1 MADESEKV
9 EELATGEAEEGVEVE
24 EGVELDASD
33 EGAEVTGDEQVEA
46 EQDAKVAE
54 DEQGAEGSAT
64 EEESEQESKDQPE
77 ETKPEQEADDVETP
91 DDEQTAEQD
100 APEPVS
106 AQKRIIGTA
115 QRAAQAGTATVTEGV
130 SAMRELSAARRAHA
144 TAFKELESLERDATQ
159 LEQQL
164 EHRREVE
171 DNYEQIVKLQTQETE
186 DAARALEQARVRR
199 VSLESQLEG
208 KKNELTRLKDANEQK
223 VAPSRKLMEQAKGAL
238 TKAERAQA
246 EALRALKGAQAQA
259 NEAQANRD
267 SKLQAAKR
275 SADSASAK
283 LARQQDQLAE
293 MRRDPSTGAKALSQ
307 ASSAVAAALAQL
319 ENARENVTR
328 VTQETSQVVQIAQ
341 THLYTQRKSLEEAE
355 ADLREAREREEELR
369 GAYDAKRSKADE
381 QEADVSSKISALKD
395 AVEQARDE
403 EAGARGRGDA
413 ARAALEEANDIHA
426 HPELTDELARR
437 SEASRAQAD
446 EQRKLVERLAS
457 EEHMV
462 RERTEHTRKIFYALV
477 AAAVVIVLL
486 VLVFALG

>member
-1 MADESEKV
+1 MADESDKV
-9 EELATGEAEEGVEVE
+9 EELATGEAVEAE

-46 EQDAKVAE
+46 EQDAEVPE

-64 EEESEQESKDQPE
+64 EEESEQEPKDQPE
-77 ETKPEQEADDVETP
+77 ETKPEQGA
-91 DDEQTAEQD
+91 DDEQAAEQD

-144 TAFKELESLERDATQ
+144 TAFKELESLERDAAQ
-159 LEQQL
+159 LEQRL

-171 DNYEQIVKLQTQETE
+171 DNYEEIVKLQTQETE

-246 EALRALKGAQAQA
+246 DALRALKGAQAQA

-275 SADSASAK
+275 SADSASAR

-328 VTQETSQVVQIAQ
+328 VTQETGQAVQIAQ

-355 ADLREAREREEELR
+355 ADLKEAREREEELR

-381 QEADVSSKISALKD
+381 QEADVSSKISELKE
-395 AVEQARDE
+395 AVEQARGD

-446 EQRKLVERLAS
+446 DQRKLVERLAS

-477 AAAVVIVLL
+477 ATAVVIVLL

>member
-9 EELATGEAEEGVEVE
+9 EELATGEVEEGIEVE

-46 EQDAKVAE
+46 EQEPKVAE

-64 EEESEQESKDQPE
+64 EEESEQESKDQP
-77 ETKPEQEADDVETP
+77 
-91 DDEQTAEQD
+91 EQD

-171 DNYEQIVKLQTQETE
+171 DNYEQIVELQTQETE
-186 DAARALEQARVRR
+186 DAARTLEQARVRR

-307 ASSAVAAALAQL
+307 ASSAVAATLAQL

-328 VTQETSQVVQIAQ
+328 VTQETSQAVQIAQ

-355 ADLREAREREEELR
+355 ADLKEAREREEELR

-395 AVEQARDE
+395 AVEQARDD

-426 HPELTDELARR
+426 RPELTDELARR

>member
-1 MADESEKV
+1 MADETDRV
-9 EELATGEAEEGVEVE
+9 EEPATGEAEEGVEVE

-54 DEQGAEGSAT
+54 DEQG
-64 EEESEQESKDQPE
+64 
-77 ETKPEQEADDVETP
+77 
-91 DDEQTAEQD
+91 AEQD

-328 VTQETSQVVQIAQ
+328 VTQETSQAVQIAQ

-355 ADLREAREREEELR
+355 TDLKEAREREEELR

-395 AVEQARDE
+395 AVEQARDD

-477 AAAVVIVLL
+477 GVAVVIVLL

>member
-1 MADESEKV
+1 MADESDKV
-9 EELATGEAEEGVEVE
+9 EELATGEAEED
-24 EGVELDASD
+24 VELDASD
-33 EGAEVTGDEQVEA
+33 EGAEQGEQA
-46 EQDAKVAE
+46 EKDAEVAE

-77 ETKPEQEADDVETP
+77 ETKPEQEADD
-91 DDEQTAEQD
+91 EQAAEQD
-100 APEPVS
+100 VPEPVS

-144 TAFKELESLERDATQ
+144 TAFKELESLEKDATQ

-259 NEAQANRD
+259 NEAQASRD

-328 VTQETSQVVQIAQ
+328 VTQETGQAVQIAQ

-355 ADLREAREREEELR
+355 ADLKEAREREEELR

-381 QEADVSSKISALKD
+381 QEADVSSKISELKD
-395 AVEQARDE
+395 AVEQARDD
-403 EAGARGRGDA
+403 EASARGRGDA

-426 HPELTDELARR
+426 HPELTGELARR
-437 SEASRAQAD
+437 SETSRAQAD

>member
-1 MADESEKV
+1 
-9 EELATGEAEEGVEVE
+9 
-24 EGVELDASD
+24 
-33 EGAEVTGDEQVEA
+33 
-46 EQDAKVAE
+46 
-54 DEQGAEGSAT
+54 
-64 EEESEQESKDQPE
+64 
-77 ETKPEQEADDVETP
+77 
-91 DDEQTAEQD
+91 
-100 APEPVS
+100 
-106 AQKRIIGTA
+106 
-115 QRAAQAGTATVTEGV
+115 
-130 SAMRELSAARRAHA
+130 MRELSAARRAHA

-171 DNYEQIVKLQTQETE
+171 DNYEQIVELQTQETE
-186 DAARALEQARVRR
+186 DAARTLEQARVRR

-223 VAPSRKLMEQAKGAL
+223 VAPTRKLMEQAKGAL

-328 VTQETSQVVQIAQ
+328 VTQETSQAVQIAQ

-355 ADLREAREREEELR
+355 ADLKEAREREEELR

-395 AVEQARDE
+395 AVEQARDD

-477 AAAVVIVLL
+477 GVAVVIVLL

>member
-1 MADESEKV
+1 MADESDKV
-9 EELATGEAEEGVEVE
+9 EELATGEAE

-77 ETKPEQEADDVETP
+77 ETKPEQEA

-328 VTQETSQVVQIAQ
+328 VTQETSQAVQIAQ

-355 ADLREAREREEELR
+355 ADLKEAREREEELR

-395 AVEQARDE
+395 AVEQARDD

-426 HPELTDELARR
+426 RPELTGELARR

>member
-1 MADESEKV
+1 MADESDKV
-9 EELATGEAEEGVEVE
+9 EELATGEAEEGVE
-24 EGVELDASD
+24 LDASD
-33 EGAEVTGDEQVEA
+33 EGAEQGEQAEQDAEVAEDEQVEA

-54 DEQGAEGSAT
+54 PEQGAE
-64 EEESEQESKDQPE
+64 ESTSKEPKVAED
-77 ETKPEQEADDVETP
+77 EQEADDVETP
-91 DDEQTAEQD
+91 DGEQAAEQD

-171 DNYEQIVKLQTQETE
+171 DNYEEIVKLQTQETE

-199 VSLESQLEG
+199 VSLESQLDG

-328 VTQETSQVVQIAQ
+328 VTQETGQAVQIAQ

-355 ADLREAREREEELR
+355 ADLKEAREREEELR

-381 QEADVSSKISALKD
+381 QEADVSSKISELKE
-395 AVEQARDE
+395 AVEQARDD
-403 EAGARGRGDA
+403 EASARGRGDA
-413 ARAALEEANDIHA
+413 ARTALEEANDIHA
-426 HPELTDELARR
+426 HPELTGELARR

>member
-77 ETKPEQEADDVETP
+77 ETKPEQEV
-91 DDEQTAEQD
+91 DDEQAAEQD

-171 DNYEQIVKLQTQETE
+171 DNYEQIVKLQTRETE

-328 VTQETSQVVQIAQ
+328 VTQETSQAVQIAQ

-355 ADLREAREREEELR
+355 ADLKEAREREEELR

-381 QEADVSSKISALKD
+381 QEADVSSKISELKE
-395 AVEQARDE
+395 AVEQARDD
-403 EAGARGRGDA
+403 EASARGRGDA
-413 ARAALEEANDIHA
+413 ARAALEEANDIYA

>member
-46 EQDAKVAE
+46 EQEPKVAE
-54 DEQGAEGSAT
+54 DEQA
-64 EEESEQESKDQPE
+64 
-77 ETKPEQEADDVETP
+77 
-91 DDEQTAEQD
+91 AEQD

-171 DNYEQIVKLQTQETE
+171 DNYEQIVELQTQETE
-186 DAARALEQARVRR
+186 DAARTLEQARVRR

-328 VTQETSQVVQIAQ
+328 VTQETGQAVQIAQ

-355 ADLREAREREEELR
+355 ADLKEAREREEELR

-395 AVEQARDE
+395 AVEQARDD
-403 EAGARGRGDA
+403 EASARGRGDA

>member
-54 DEQGAEGSAT
+54 DEQA
-64 EEESEQESKDQPE
+64 
-77 ETKPEQEADDVETP
+77 
-91 DDEQTAEQD
+91 AEQD

-307 ASSAVAAALAQL
+307 ASSAVAATLAQL

-328 VTQETSQVVQIAQ
+328 VTQETSQAVQIAQ

-355 ADLREAREREEELR
+355 ADLKEAREREEELR

-395 AVEQARDE
+395 AVEQARDD

-426 HPELTDELARR
+426 RPELTDELARR

-446 EQRKLVERLAS
+446 EQRKLVESLAS

>member
-9 EELATGEAEEGVEVE
+9 EELATGEAEEGVE
-24 EGVELDASD
+24 LDASD
-33 EGAEVTGDEQVEA
+33 EGAEQGEQTEKDAEATGDERVEA
-46 EQDAKVAE
+46 EQGAEESTSKEPKVAE
-54 DEQGAEGSAT
+54 DEQ
-64 EEESEQESKDQPE
+64 
-77 ETKPEQEADDVETP
+77 EADD
-91 DDEQTAEQD
+91 EQAAEQD

-171 DNYEQIVKLQTQETE
+171 DNYEEIVKLQTQETE

-328 VTQETSQVVQIAQ
+328 VTQETGQAVQIAQ

-355 ADLREAREREEELR
+355 ADLKEAREREEELR

-381 QEADVSSKISALKD
+381 QEADVSSKISELKE
-395 AVEQARDE
+395 AVEQARDD
-403 EAGARGRGDA
+403 EASARGRGDA
-413 ARAALEEANDIHA
+413 ARTALEEANDIHA
-426 HPELTDELARR
+426 HPELTGELARR

>member
-33 EGAEVTGDEQVEA
+33 EGAKVTGD

-77 ETKPEQEADDVETP
+77 ETKPEQEADD
-91 DDEQTAEQD
+91 EQAAEQD

-106 AQKRIIGTA
+106 TQKRIIGTA

-328 VTQETSQVVQIAQ
+328 VTQETSQAVQIAQ

-355 ADLREAREREEELR
+355 ADLKEAREREEELR

-381 QEADVSSKISALKD
+381 QEADVSSKISELKD
-395 AVEQARDE
+395 AVEQARDD
-403 EAGARGRGDA
+403 EASARGRGDA

-426 HPELTDELARR
+426 HPELTDELAKRVDAAI
-437 SEASRAQAD
+437 EQAED
-446 EQRKLVERLAS
+446 QRKLVERLAS

>member
-9 EELATGEAEEGVEVE
+9 EELATGEAEEGVE
-24 EGVELDASD
+24 LDASD
-33 EGAEVTGDEQVEA
+33 EGTEVTGDEQVEA
-46 EQDAKVAE
+46 EQEPKVAE
-54 DEQGAEGSAT
+54 DEQAAEGSAT
-64 EEESEQESKDQPE
+64 EEESEQESKDQP
-77 ETKPEQEADDVETP
+77 
-91 DDEQTAEQD
+91 EQD

-171 DNYEQIVKLQTQETE
+171 DNYEQIVELQTQETE
-186 DAARALEQARVRR
+186 DAARTLEQARVRR

-328 VTQETSQVVQIAQ
+328 VTQETSQAVQIAQ
-341 THLYTQRKSLEEAE
+341 THLYTQRKSLEETE
-355 ADLREAREREEELR
+355 ADLKEAREREEELR
-369 GAYDAKRSKADE
+369 GAYDVKRSKADE

-395 AVEQARDE
+395 AVEQARDD
-403 EAGARGRGDA
+403 EASARGRGDA

>member
-24 EGVELDASD
+24 EDVELDASD

-46 EQDAKVAE
+46 EQEPKVAE
-54 DEQGAEGSAT
+54 DEQA
-64 EEESEQESKDQPE
+64 
-77 ETKPEQEADDVETP
+77 
-91 DDEQTAEQD
+91 AEQD

-164 EHRREVE
+164 EHRREVK

-307 ASSAVAAALAQL
+307 ASSTVAAALAQL

-328 VTQETSQVVQIAQ
+328 VTQETSQAVQIAQ

-355 ADLREAREREEELR
+355 ADLKEAREREEELR

-395 AVEQARDE
+395 AVEQARDD

-486 VLVFALG
+486 VLVFTLG

>member
-46 EQDAKVAE
+46 EQEPKVAE
-54 DEQGAEGSAT
+54 DEQA
-64 EEESEQESKDQPE
+64 
-77 ETKPEQEADDVETP
+77 
-91 DDEQTAEQD
+91 AEQD

-171 DNYEQIVKLQTQETE
+171 DNYEQIVELQTQETE
-186 DAARALEQARVRR
+186 DAARTLEQARVRR

-307 ASSAVAAALAQL
+307 ASSAVAATLAQL

-328 VTQETSQVVQIAQ
+328 VTQETSQAVQIAQ

-355 ADLREAREREEELR
+355 ADLKEAREREEELR

-395 AVEQARDE
+395 AVEQARDD

-426 HPELTDELARR
+426 RPELTDELARR

>member
-9 EELATGEAEEGVEVE
+9 EELATGEAEEGIEVE

-33 EGAEVTGDEQVEA
+33 EGAEVTGDEQV
-46 EQDAKVAE
+46 
-54 DEQGAEGSAT
+54 EGSAT

-91 DDEQTAEQD
+91 DDEQAAEQD

-328 VTQETSQVVQIAQ
+328 VTQETGQAVQIAQ

-355 ADLREAREREEELR
+355 ADLKEAREREEELR

-381 QEADVSSKISALKD
+381 QEAGVSSKISELKD
-395 AVEQARDE
+395 AVEQARDD
-403 EAGARGRGDA
+403 EASARGRGDA

>member
-1 MADESEKV
+1 MADESDKV
-9 EELATGEAEEGVEVE
+9 EELATGEAE

-64 EEESEQESKDQPE
+64 KEESEQESKDQPE
-77 ETKPEQEADDVETP
+77 ETKPEQEADD
-91 DDEQTAEQD
+91 EQAAEQD

-259 NEAQANRD
+259 NEAQASRD

-328 VTQETSQVVQIAQ
+328 VTQETGQAVQIAQ

-355 ADLREAREREEELR
+355 ADLKEAREREEELR

-381 QEADVSSKISALKD
+381 QEADVSSKISELKE
-395 AVEQARDE
+395 AVEQARDD
-403 EAGARGRGDA
+403 EASARGRGDA